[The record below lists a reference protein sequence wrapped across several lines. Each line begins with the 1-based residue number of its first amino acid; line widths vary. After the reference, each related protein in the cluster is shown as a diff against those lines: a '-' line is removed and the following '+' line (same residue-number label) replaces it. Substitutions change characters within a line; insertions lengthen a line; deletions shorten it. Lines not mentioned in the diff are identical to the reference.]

1 MKTKNLTTI
10 FIGIF
15 ALILMMSLT
24 SAAGL
29 QIVGLDYDNEVSHG
43 SSQEVSFKLYNDY
56 DSYDVQNISLDF
68 PDLGSGLSWTNKPNI
83 DNLIISPGEN
93 SSVLTATL
101 SVEEYTPQG
110 SYSGD
115 IEGEYN
121 HSDGLPTLND
131 IDSKSLSIT
140 VDTDNSISISDG
152 TIGAGENSTIITVKN
167 TGNTY
172 LSNIELNQSGNFEVE
187 FNNTD
192 FGLSPGEEEKVLA
205 SLLTSRNNLKLGSNS
220 ININADSSSSNAEA
234 DGKITLENSY
244 CDCENPGDLDVTIDD
259 FSVIKGMGD
268 EESWYPLDIIEVEV
282 EVENNGNWDI
292 EDIELE
298 WGVYDSSE
306 DDFIIEETEKD
317 FDLDEGDDKTL
328 TLEFQ
333 LDNPDDYED
342 KDYVFYAKATGEVDD
357 SDSEYDGNETCAED
371 SKDSEII
378 IEDDFVIIG
387 ETSMSETA
395 PCNSKVEIFADVWN
409 IGEDDQ
415 EDVIVRIFN
424 SELGID
430 KKISFE
436 EIDALE
442 KETFESSFDIPE
454 DAEEETY
461 SIKLIV
467 YDEDE
472 RVYEND
478 EDEEAV
484 FELPLKI
491 KGGCISSL
499 EKTTLINAEL
509 KSKGISGKEIEI
521 VADIKNTDNKTKTYT
536 IDASNYENW
545 ADLKDMNTTTFV
557 LDKDESA
564 KILITMNV
572 NDDVSGDKTFDLL
585 VSSNEMTLTQPVTV
599 DIEKDTSLWSKLK
612 KSLSGSTSIWGIAI
626 INIILIIVIIIVVI
640 RLLRK

>member
-1 MKTKNLTTI
+1 MKTRNLTTI

-24 SAAGL
+24 SAEGV
-29 QIVGLDYDNEVSHG
+29 QIVGLNYDNEVSHG
-43 SSQEVSFKLYNDY
+43 SSQEVSFKLHSNYSDGT
-56 DSYDVQNISLDF
+56 DVQNISLDF
-68 PDLGSGLSWTNKPNI
+68 PNLGSGLSWKNKPNI
-83 DNLIISPGEN
+83 DNLVLQPGEN
-93 SSVLTATL
+93 SSAVLTATL
-101 SVEEYTPQG
+101 NVEEYNTSQG

-115 IEGEYN
+115 LGGKFN
-121 HSDGLPTLND
+121 TSNGLSTLKN

-152 TIGAGENSTIITVKN
+152 KIGANDNSTVITVKN

-172 LSNIELNQSGNFEVE
+172 QSIDLNQSGNFEVE
-187 FNNTD
+187 FNNTN
-192 FGLSPGEEEKVLA
+192 FGLNPGEEEKVLA

-220 ININADSSSSNAEA
+220 IDTKADSETTSDS
-234 DGKITLENSY
+234 GKITLENSY
-244 CDCENPGDLDVTIDD
+244 CDCENPGDLDITIDD

-268 EESWYPLDIIEVEV
+268 EESWYPLDTIEVEI

-333 LDNPDDYED
+333 LDDPDDYED

-357 SDSEYDGNETCAED
+357 SDSEYDGNETCVET
-371 SKDSEII
+371 SEETEII
-378 IEDDFVIIG
+378 IEDDLVIMG
-387 ETSMSETA
+387 ESSMSETA
-395 PCNSKVEIFADVWN
+395 PCNSKVEIFADIWN

-415 EDVIVRIFN
+415 EDVMVRIFN

-430 KKISFE
+430 KKISFD

-442 KETFESSFDIPE
+442 KETLESSFDIPD

-461 SIKLIV
+461 SIKLVV

-484 FELPLKI
+484 SEFPLKI
-491 KGGCISSL
+491 EGGCISSL
-499 EKTTLINAEL
+499 EKTTIINAEL
-509 KSKGISGKEIEI
+509 KSEGISGKEIEI

-612 KSLSGSTSIWGIAI
+612 NSLSGSTSIWGIAI